1 MHKRP
6 VGTVGSGEDVWNRK
20 LAAGIPTNWLNY
32 SLNVLPSYGSVI
44 HCSEFCFQGRKVLKT
59 WGEVC
64 RSPFSS
70 QKWRDSKRTMSCW
83 IIRPANP
90 GHGSTTGIILWIWN
104 AVKRSSRNQIK
115 TKLCGV
121 PSRAHNL
128 QLSMNFDRVQ
138 REQKERVS
146 GGVGGG
152 RREILLLWSDRQQN
166 FKRRYLEE
174 ISKTEL

>member
-1 MHKRP
+1 MSEA
-6 VGTVGSGEDVWNRK
+6 GSSQQEFRQIGSIIAWMFC
-20 LAAGIPTNWLNY
+20 LL
-32 SLNVLPSYGSVI
+32 YGSVI

-104 AVKRSSRNQIK
+104 AVKRSSLNQIK

-146 GGVGGG
+146 GVGGG
-152 RREILLLWSDRQQN
+152 RTGE
-166 FKRRYLEE
+166 RYFSFGQTGSR
-174 ISKTEL
+174 ISNDVTWRK